1 MSDKIFKY
9 KVIVEAVDKPL
20 KSMQEQ
26 LKSINDIFKKQTE
39 EIKKAT
45 EAVNSLANTY
55 KKFEI
60 GKLAVK
66 GLSMGL
72 SSVVDIAGKGMD
84 VLKDFGGMT
93 LDAMQFRERS
103 VFSLGR
109 AFGDGTGKL
118 QEIID
123 LASKTTMD
131 TGPMVTMA
139 NALSTSFKH
148 WEDVK
153 KIMVLGG
160 DVLYQFPELE
170 QQFTAAFQKA
180 GSGGM
185 LEAGS
190 DLLKSISGGYIGYK
204 REIAK
209 QLGMNG
215 KDLDSITKV
224 DELIKAA
231 KKNGK
236 LTGRE
241 LTRALIK
248 SLKAGLK
255 MENIG
260 DITMGAAQGSLI
272 GAVSNFRSSFSDV
285 LVAIDWENIPG
296 VGELKRVL
304 NSVTQNI
311 MSQDTR
317 NAIRAAIDNMLA
329 PLEKLDN
336 EKIGSLFRDTLIPG
350 ITKFGAIIND
360 SLSWLVDLMTGNVTL
375 SSSTEKV
382 WVTLGE
388 TIGLGIAGGIKKSV
402 PSVWKILEGIS
413 IGTADMIYKIPD
425 YVSGSSSSNNED
437 TEKLNSIHKRIEEQR
452 SRRQA
457 EWRKAHEDRIQE
469 QKKIFDDQLKYNA
482 KADQPWASDAINSPT
497 MITVNIGSATEKD
510 AVHIANTVAKKVKE
524 TTEADKR
531 AAKNLRMS
539 GGKS

>member
-1 MSDKIFKY
+1 VSDKIFKY
-9 KVIVEAVDKPL
+9 KVVIEAVDKPL

-26 LKSINDIFKKQTE
+26 LKSINDIFKKQTD
-39 EIKKAT
+39 EINKTT
-45 EAVNSLANTY
+45 EAVGNLANTY

-60 GKLAVK
+60 GKLAVS
-66 GLSMGL
+66 GLSTAL
-72 SSVVDIAGKGMD
+72 SGVVGIAGKGIDLM
-84 VLKDFGGMT
+84 KDFGSSAV
-93 LDAMQFRERS
+93 DAMQFRERA

-109 AFGDGTGKL
+109 AFGDGSKKL
-118 QEIID
+118 QEVID
-123 LASKTTMD
+123 IASKTTMD
-131 TGPMVTMA
+131 TGPMVNMA

-148 WEDVK
+148 WDDVK

-160 DVLYQFPELE
+160 DVLYQFPELGE
-170 QQFTAAFQKA
+170 QFTAAFQKA

-190 DLLKSISGGYIGYK
+190 DLLKAISGGYIGYK

-209 QLGMNG
+209 QLGLKG

-224 DELIKAA
+224 DDLIKAA

-260 DITMGAAQGSLI
+260 DITMGAASGSLV
-272 GAVSNFRSSFSDV
+272 GAISNFKSAFSDV
-285 LVAIDWENIPG
+285 LVAIDWENLPG

-304 NSVTQNI
+304 GSVTQNI

-317 NAIRAAIDNMLA
+317 NAIRAAIDTMLA
-329 PLEKLDN
+329 PLQKLDN
-336 EKIGSLFRDTLIPG
+336 EKIGSLFKDTLIPG
-350 ITKFGAIIND
+350 ITKFGAIVNS

-388 TIGLGIAGGIKKSV
+388 TIGSGIAKGIKKAV
-402 PSVWKILEGIS
+402 PSVWSILQGVS
-413 IGTADMIYKIPD
+413 IGTADMIYNIPD
-425 YVSGSSSSNNED
+425 YISSGNSED
-437 TEKLNSIHKRIEEQR
+437 KQAEQKRIQALVREKIN
-452 SRRQA
+452 RREA
-457 EWRKAHEDRIQE
+457 EDRKKYEDIIQATRP
-469 QKKIFDDQLKYNA
+469 DQILFNMTFNGPINPADA
-482 KADQPWASDAINSPT
+482 K
-497 MITVNIGSATEKD
+497 
-510 AVHIANTVAKKVKE
+510 HIADTVAQKVKE
-524 TTEADKR
+524 SID
-531 AAKNLRMS
+531 AKGRSAKELRKS

>member
-9 KVIVEAVDKPL
+9 KVVIETVDKPL

-26 LKSINDIFKKQTE
+26 LKSINDIFKKQRE
-39 EIKKAT
+39 ETKKTTGAIG
-45 EAVNSLANTY
+45 NLANMY

-60 GKLAVK
+60 GKLAISGIGSAMSGVA
-66 GLSMGL
+66 G
-72 SSVVDIAGKGMD
+72 IAGKGMG
-84 VLKDFGGMT
+84 LMKEFGGSVV
-93 LDAMQFRERS
+93 DAMQFRERA

-109 AFGDGTGKL
+109 AFGDGSKKL
-118 QEIID
+118 QEVID
-123 LASKTTMD
+123 IASKTTMD

-170 QQFTAAFQKA
+170 QQFTSAFQKA

-190 DLLKSISGGYIGYK
+190 DLLKAISGGYIGYK

-209 QLGMNG
+209 QLGLKG

-224 DELIKAA
+224 DDLIKAA

-260 DITMGAAQGSLI
+260 DITMGAASGSLV
-272 GAVSNFRSSFSDV
+272 GAISNFKSAFSDV
-285 LVAIDWENIPG
+285 LVAIDWENLPG

-304 NSVTQNI
+304 GSVTQNI

-317 NAIRAAIDNMLA
+317 NALRAAIDNMLA

-336 EKIGSLFRDTLIPG
+336 EKIGSIFKDTLIPG
-350 ITKFGAIIND
+350 ITKFGAIVNS
-360 SLSWLVDLMTGNVTL
+360 SLSWLVDLMTGNVSI

-382 WVTLGE
+382 WIALGE
-388 TIGLGIAGGIKKSV
+388 TIGAGIALGIKHAMPTLGEVIIG
-402 PSVWKILEGIS
+402 
-413 IGTADMIYKIPD
+413 GTANLISGGRSASLSDKFYNANQEKKQVQD
-425 YVSGSSSSNNED
+425 YIND
-437 TEKLNSIHKRIEEQR
+437 LKARTAQEE
-452 SRRQA
+452 A
-457 EWRKAHEDRIQE
+457 KRKAEEKRKEEEAAQIKRDSYGPPSLVEINMS
-469 QKKIFDDQLKYNA
+469 FYGPPNP
-482 KADQPWASDAINSPT
+482 ADAQQ
-497 MITVNIGSATEKD
+497 
-510 AVHIANTVAKKVKE
+510 IANAVAQRVKE
-524 TTEADKR
+524 
-531 AAKNLRMS
+531 AAKELRKS

>member
-9 KVIVEAVDKPL
+9 KIIVETVDKPL
-20 KSMQEQ
+20 KSMHEQ
-26 LKSINDIFKKQTE
+26 LKSINDIFNKQRE
-39 EIKKAT
+39 EIKKAIG
-45 EAVNSLANTY
+45 AVGNLADTY

-60 GKLAVK
+60 GKLAVS
-66 GLSMGL
+66 GFSTALSG
-72 SSVVDIAGKGMD
+72 VAGIAGKGIDLM
-84 VLKDFGGMT
+84 KDFGASAV
-93 LDAMQFRERS
+93 DAMQFRERA

-109 AFGDGTGKL
+109 AFGEGSKKL
-118 QEIID
+118 QELID
-123 LASKTTMD
+123 IASKTTMD
-131 TGPMVTMA
+131 TKPMVTMA

-170 QQFTAAFQKA
+170 QQFTSAFQKA

-190 DLLKSISGGYIGYK
+190 DLLKAISGGYIGYK

-209 QLGMNG
+209 QLGLKG

-224 DELIKAA
+224 DDLIKAA
-231 KKNGK
+231 KKNGS

-260 DITMGAAQGSLI
+260 DITMGAASGSLV
-272 GAVSNFRSSFSDV
+272 GAISNFKSAFSDV
-285 LVAIDWENIPG
+285 LVAIDWENLPG

-304 NSVTQNI
+304 GSVTQNI

-317 NAIRAAIDNMLA
+317 NAIRAAIDTMLA
-329 PLEKLDN
+329 PLEKLDDK
-336 EKIGSLFRDTLIPG
+336 KIGSLFKDTLIPG
-350 ITKFGAIIND
+350 ITKFGAIVNS

-402 PSVWKILEGIS
+402 PSVWKILEGVS
-413 IGTADMIYKIPD
+413 TGTVDMLYKIPD

-469 QKKIFDDQLKYNA
+469 QKKVFDAQLKYNA
-482 KADQPWASDAINSPT
+482 RADQPWASDAINSPT

-510 AVHIANTVAKKVKE
+510 AVHIAKTVADKVKE
-524 TTEADKR
+524 SIDSKAR
-531 AAKNLRMS
+531 AASELRKS

>member
-9 KVIVEAVDKPL
+9 KIVVEAVDKPL

-26 LKSINDIFKKQTE
+26 LKSINDTFKKQRE
-39 EIKKAT
+39 EIKKAIG
-45 EAVNSLANTY
+45 AVGNLANTY

-60 GKLAVK
+60 GKLAVS
-66 GLSMGL
+66 GLSTALSGAMG
-72 SSVVDIAGKGMD
+72 IAGKGMD

-93 LDAMQFRERS
+93 LGAMQFRERS

-131 TGPMVTMA
+131 TGPMVNMA

-153 KIMVLGG
+153 KVLTLGG

-209 QLGMNG
+209 QLGMTG

-285 LVAIDWENIPG
+285 LVAIDWENLPG

-336 EKIGSLFRDTLIPG
+336 EKIGSIFKDTLIPG
-350 ITKFGAIIND
+350 ITKFGAVINS
-360 SLSWLVDLMTGNVTL
+360 SLSWLVDLMTGNVSI

-382 WVTLGE
+382 WIALGE
-388 TIGLGIAGGIKKSV
+388 TIGAGIALGIKHAMPTLGEVIIG
-402 PSVWKILEGIS
+402 
-413 IGTADMIYKIPD
+413 GTANLISGGRSASLSDKFYNANQQKKQVQD
-425 YVSGSSSSNNED
+425 YINELKAR
-437 TEKLNSIHKRIEEQR
+437 TEQEE
-452 SRRQA
+452 A
-457 EWRKAHEDRIQE
+457 KRKAEEKRKEEEAAQIKRDSYGPPSLVEINMS
-469 QKKIFDDQLKYNA
+469 FYGPPNPADA
-482 KADQPWASDAINSPT
+482 KQ
-497 MITVNIGSATEKD
+497 
-510 AVHIANTVAKKVKE
+510 IANAVAQRVKE
-524 TTEADKR
+524 ATEADKR

>member
-26 LKSINDIFKKQTE
+26 LKSINDIFKKQTDQ
-39 EIKKAT
+39 IKKTT

-55 KKFEI
+55 KKFEV

-84 VLKDFGGMT
+84 VLKDLGAMT

-109 AFGDGTGKL
+109 AFGDGSTKL

-131 TGPMVTMA
+131 TGPMVNMA

-153 KIMVLGG
+153 KIITLGG

-170 QQFTAAFQKA
+170 QQFRAGFQKA

-185 LEAGS
+185 LKAGS
-190 DLLKSISGGYIGYK
+190 DLLKAISGGYIGYK

-215 KDLDSITKV
+215 KDLDNITKV
-224 DELIKAA
+224 DELIKRA
-231 KKNGK
+231 KVNGK

-241 LTRALIK
+241 LTRALVE
-248 SLKAGLK
+248 GLK
-255 MENIG
+255 KGLKTTNIG
-260 DITMGAAQGSLI
+260 DITIGAAQGSLI
-272 GAVSNFRSSFSDV
+272 GAISNFRSSFSDV
-285 LVAIDWENIPG
+285 LIAVDWENLPG

-311 MSQDTR
+311 MSQNTR

-329 PLEKLDN
+329 PLQKLDDK
-336 EKIGSLFRDTLIPG
+336 KIESIFKDTLIPG
-350 ITKFGAIIND
+350 ITKFGAVVNS
-360 SLSWLVDLMTGNVTL
+360 SLNWLMDLMTGNVSI
-375 SSSTEKV
+375 SSSTEKA
-382 WVTLGE
+382 WVALGE
-388 TIGLGIAGGIKKSV
+388 TIGSGIALGIKHAIPTLGEVITGSA
-402 PSVWKILEGIS
+402 PSLL
-413 IGTADMIYKIPD
+413 GTSFTASSGLRGS
-425 YVSGSSSSNNED
+425 SGSFGAKFLE
-437 TEKLNSIHKRIEEQR
+437 
-452 SRRQA
+452 
-457 EWRKAHEDRIQE
+457 EDRKRKQAQE
-469 QKKIFDDQLKYNA
+469 ALAQFRANDEKRKEEEYIRKNAFGPPNPININMTFHGPINPGDAGKIGVAVAAEVA
-482 KADQPWASDAINSPT
+482 KASKKR
-497 MITVNIGSATEKD
+497 SARE
-510 AVHIANTVAKKVKE
+510 
-524 TTEADKR
+524 
-531 AAKNLRMS
+531 LRKS